1 MTAVKLLLV
10 DDVPDNLVALTALLE
25 PLAVEC
31 LTASTGEQAL
41 ELLLVHDVALALL
54 DVQMPGM
61 DGFTLA
67 EYMRGA
73 ERTRRIPIIFLTA
86 TLDVTRA
93 FVGYEAGAVD
103 FLYKPLDPQ
112 VLLAKVR
119 VFVELHVQRQ
129 RLAEQIRLLDEHL
142 HLTELFMAVLG
153 HDLRTPLNVVIS
165 QAQVLQRQATDPMIL
180 KGVERIS
187 RSGERMLT
195 MVNDLLDLARTRSGQ
210 GLPVQC
216 AACDSAVVVRRAVD
230 EQDPKQA
237 RVRTEF
243 RGDTQGTW
251 DADRLMQAVTNLL
264 ANAFQHGE
272 ADAPIGVVID
282 GSDLSRVRLQVTNG
296 GFIPEAERRTLF
308 EPYRRGRRP
317 GGDTRGLGLGLYIVQ
332 QICEAHGGSI
342 SVSSSAESHSTTFTI
357 VLPREPVQPQ
367 GLESRA
373 RAGSLEAT

>member
-216 AACDSAVVVRRAVD
+216 AAA
-230 EQDPKQA
+230 
-237 RVRTEF
+237 
-243 RGDTQGTW
+243 
-251 DADRLMQAVTNLL
+251 
-264 ANAFQHGE
+264 
-272 ADAPIGVVID
+272 
-282 GSDLSRVRLQVTNG
+282 
-296 GFIPEAERRTLF
+296 
-308 EPYRRGRRP
+308 
-317 GGDTRGLGLGLYIVQ
+317 
-332 QICEAHGGSI
+332 
-342 SVSSSAESHSTTFTI
+342 
-357 VLPREPVQPQ
+357 
-367 GLESRA
+367 
-373 RAGSLEAT
+373 